1 MIHIGDG
8 NWIYRNRS
16 RFIQWDIIRIIGV
29 WYSASRF
36 LSQLV
41 GAVVMAE
48 FQNRSA
54 SDISNTTWRF
64 RIGRLV
70 IRIVSEASHQG
81 IKYSCL
87 VFGKKVHGSAVR
99 RKTDGFLLIKDSA
112 LRWRLSQF
120 ATKLSTESMLV
131 VCRPRVVDAGVND
144 CQRAC
149 HHRRTK
155 LRIPHSL

>member
-1 MIHIGDG
+1 MIHISDG

-48 FQNRSA
+48 FQNLGA
-54 SDISNTTWRF
+54 SDIADTTWRF

-70 IRIVSEASHQG
+70 IWIVSEASHQG

-87 VFGKKVHGSAVR
+87 VLGKKVHGSAVR

-112 LRWRLSQF
+112 LRWGLPKLG
-120 ATKLSTESMLV
+120 TKLGTESMLV
-131 VCRPRVVDAGVND
+131 ICRPRVVDAGVND
-144 CQRAC
+144 C
-149 HHRRTK
+149 K
-155 LRIPHSL
+155 

>member
-1 MIHIGDG
+1 MIHIGDC

-29 WYSASRF
+29 WYSACRF

-41 GAVVMAE
+41 GAVVMAG

-70 IRIVSEASHQG
+70 IWIVSEASHQG

-87 VFGKKVHGSAVR
+87 VVGKKVHGSPIR
-99 RKTDGFLLIKDSA
+99 CKTDGFLLIKNSA
-112 LRWRLSQF
+112 LRWRLPEF
-120 ATKLSTESMLV
+120 GTKLGTESALV
-131 VCRPRVVDAGVND
+131 ICRPRVVDD
-144 CQRAC
+144 R
-149 HHRRTK
+149 
-155 LRIPHSL
+155 